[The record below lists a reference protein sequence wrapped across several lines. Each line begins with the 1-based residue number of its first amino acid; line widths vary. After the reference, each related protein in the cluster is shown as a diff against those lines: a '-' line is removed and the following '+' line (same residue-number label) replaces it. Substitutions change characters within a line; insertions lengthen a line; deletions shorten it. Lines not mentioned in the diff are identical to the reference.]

1 MKAMTPAA
9 GDLRR
14 SCVEIQGSRGME
26 ETPKA
31 RAHPKSPFSAWQ
43 RENGASEKVQ
53 RWSSKMKNQGR
64 EYRRCGV
71 SMERRL
77 RKEKV
82 GKGEWKMEAGSPAP
96 CSWNACDFRRRKLGR
111 ALGETDRSPL
121 PPKQR
126 GDVLD
131 CCGAEVVFLEIM
143 QTKIRNL

>member
-1 MKAMTPAA
+1 
-9 GDLRR
+9 
-14 SCVEIQGSRGME
+14 
-26 ETPKA
+26 
-31 RAHPKSPFSAWQ
+31 
-43 RENGASEKVQ
+43 
-53 RWSSKMKNQGR
+53 MKNQGR
-64 EYRRCGV
+64 EYRRCAV

-82 GKGEWKMEAGSPAP
+82 GKGEWKMEAGSPVP
-96 CSWNACDFRRRKLGR
+96 WSWNACDFRRRKLGR